1 MEKKRIVL
9 SIIFSFFV
17 FLTLNLPSVKLFYS
31 SSLLNIV
38 ACAGIWF
45 VGFIRQGILKDQRVT
60 LKEYQMKYFLYFGLL
75 WGGLFYVTLLH
86 LPPVIG
92 IIDTFQ
98 YISVAIF
105 TIGILVFLRK
115 EDLNYLFIFQMLW
128 GCLIS
133 FLEYTRGIPKDRSLG
148 QHYLT
153 SGVAI
158 VVTIVMVFG
167 YIYSSNSKSVIKI
180 SLIPVL
186 VLLYAGVTSLR
197 GRAPIMLSLLIP
209 LIIIFI
215 SVLTE
220 RDLRKK
226 IIFLTLIIGITGVSL
241 VILYNVLPDYTID
254 RILRMFVSIE
264 EEPRYNVYRNT
275 IQLIL
280 ENPFGIGLG
289 GYKEYMGYPHNIFL
303 EIVLSGGFIMILPII
318 FLGYIILR
326 TAIKVIKEKSATL
339 IWLSILLY
347 IFFTWNISFELSGTY
362 MLFSVIVI
370 YFKSYNENHKQVE
383 RENILNIS

>member
-9 SIIFSFFV
+9 CIFFSFFV

-60 LKEYQMKYFLYFGLL
+60 LKEDQMKYFLYFGLL

-86 LPPVIG
+86 LPPIIG
-92 IIDTFQ
+92 IIDIFQ

-289 GYKEYMGYPHNIFL
+289 GYEEYMGYPHNIFL

-326 TAIKVIKEKSATL
+326 TAIKVIKEKSSTL
-339 IWLSILLY
+339 IWLCVLLY

-362 MLFSVIVI
+362 MLFSIIVI